1 MSNSGEVLGLTFSSQ
16 PFDLAF
22 HPQSDVFAVGLV
34 DGGMQ
39 LHTYR
44 RSASDELSSS
54 LALGLKPHEDAV
66 RSIVFSQDGKSLFS
80 GSTDRSIRRMNSS
93 GQIVWVANEGHSST
107 VTRVLPVDESGSII
121 VSGDEDG
128 SIKLW
133 DSRSKSSSSASS
145 SSSAA
150 KPMFSFSNHEDAISD
165 LIADSGRHSL
175 VSASCDGTLSVYDLR
190 KGRILSRTE
199 QDDDELLSISSVK
212 GGEAFVVGTQGGVLQ
227 IWDRGKM
234 DSSSEKYEGC
244 ERFTGHPESI
254 DAILQVDDDTIITGS
269 SDGILRLI
277 TVRPNK
283 LVGVVGEHSDFPV
296 ERLAWSRDRNLIGS
310 ISHDLAVKLW
320 DVRWLFEEEDDEDE
334 DVARSSSSAAA
345 AGAGAGVSASS
356 ARSKFVSLPAI
367 ALHGRNGEDDE
378 DEDDDDLMEDEE
390 EEEEEEE
397 EEKEKD
403 VRVAPKAKKKAKV
416 ETKKGKGKFFDDLQD
431 DES

>member
-1 MSNSGEVLGLTFSSQ
+1 MSNLGEVFSLGFNSQ

-44 RSASDELSSS
+44 RSASDEISSS
-54 LALGLKPHEDAV
+54 LALSLPSHADAV
-66 RSIVFSQDGKSLFS
+66 RSIAFSKDGKSLFS
-80 GSTDRSIRRMNSS
+80 GSTDRSIRRMNAS
-93 GQIVWVANEGHSST
+93 GQVVWVANEGHSST
-107 VTRVLPVDESGSII
+107 VTRVLPVDETGSLI

-128 SIKLW
+128 TIKLW
-133 DSRSKSSSSASS
+133 DSRSKSSSASS

-150 KPMFSFSNHEDAISD
+150 KSMFSFSNHEDAISD
-165 LIADSGRHSL
+165 LIVDTVRHSL

-190 KGRILSRTE
+190 KGRIVSRTE
-199 QDDDELLSISSVK
+199 QDDDELLSITAIK

-234 DSSSEKYEGC
+234 DSLSEKYEGC

-296 ERLAWSRDRNLIGS
+296 ERLAWSRDRSLVGS

-320 DVRWLFEEEDDEDE
+320 DVRWLFDEDDDDGGDSETG
-334 DVARSSSSAAA
+334 ARSSSSSSSAAA
-345 AGAGAGVSASS
+345 ASSGAGSTS

-367 ALHGRNGEDDE
+367 ALQSRNEE
-378 DEDDDDLMEDEE
+378 DEEDDDLMEDDDDDDEE
-390 EEEEEEE
+390 EE
-397 EEKEKD
+397 
-403 VRVAPKAKKKAKV
+403 VTVAKV
-416 ETKKGKGKFFDDLQD
+416 SSKSKKTKGGEKATKKSKFFDDLGD
-431 DES
+431 DS

>member
-1 MSNSGEVLGLTFSSQ
+1 
-16 PFDLAF
+16 
-22 HPQSDVFAVGLV
+22 
-34 DGGMQ
+34 
-39 LHTYR
+39 
-44 RSASDELSSS
+44 
-54 LALGLKPHEDAV
+54 
-66 RSIVFSQDGKSLFS
+66 
-80 GSTDRSIRRMNSS
+80 
-93 GQIVWVANEGHSST
+93 
-107 VTRVLPVDESGSII
+107 
-121 VSGDEDG
+121 
-128 SIKLW
+128 
-133 DSRSKSSSSASS
+133 
-145 SSSAA
+145 
-150 KPMFSFSNHEDAISD
+150 MFSFSNHEDAISD

-296 ERLAWSRDRNLIGS
+296 ERLAWSRERSLVGS

-320 DVRWLFEEEDDEDE
+320 DVRWLFDEDDDDDGDNETA
-334 DVARSSSSAAA
+334 ARSSSSSSAAA
-345 AGAGAGVSASS
+345 ASSGAGSTSS
-356 ARSKFVSLPAI
+356 RSKFVSLPAI
-367 ALHGRNGEDDE
+367 ALQSRNEEEEDD
-378 DEDDDDLMEDEE
+378 DDDDDLMEDDDDDEE
-390 EEEEEEE
+390 EEEV
-397 EEKEKD
+397 KGAK
-403 VRVAPKAKKKAKV
+403 VAPQSKKKKGGEKA
-416 ETKKGKGKFFDDLQD
+416 TKKSKFFDDLGD
-431 DES
+431 DS